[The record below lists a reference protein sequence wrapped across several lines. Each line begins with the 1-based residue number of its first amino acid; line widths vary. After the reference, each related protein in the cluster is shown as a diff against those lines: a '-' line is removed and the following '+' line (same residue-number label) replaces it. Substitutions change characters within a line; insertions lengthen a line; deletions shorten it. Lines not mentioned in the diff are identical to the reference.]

1 MCFSLQEALEH
12 KKQASRC
19 TFLLINLDNFINI
32 KDAYDNFSHTNFI
45 SDQFLTN
52 FMLKIMFTADV
63 VKIAD
68 ITVQHDHTNVKSA
81 ILTTSAVNMVLF
93 IKFVKN

>member
-12 KKQASRC
+12 KKQASMS
-19 TFLLINLDNFINI
+19 TFLLIKLENFINI

-45 SDQFLTN
+45 FDQFLTN
-52 FMLKIMFTADV
+52 FMNKTMFTADV

-68 ITVQHDHTNVKSA
+68 FTLV
-81 ILTTSAVNMVLF
+81 
-93 IKFVKN
+93 

>member
-1 MCFSLQEALEH
+1 
-12 KKQASRC
+12 
-19 TFLLINLDNFINI
+19 
-32 KDAYDNFSHTNFI
+32 
-45 SDQFLTN
+45 
-52 FMLKIMFTADV
+52 MLKIMFTADV

>member
-1 MCFSLQEALEH
+1 
-12 KKQASRC
+12 
-19 TFLLINLDNFINI
+19 
-32 KDAYDNFSHTNFI
+32 
-45 SDQFLTN
+45 
-52 FMLKIMFTADV
+52 MLKIMFTADV
-63 VKIAD
+63 VKIPD